1 MSCSIIKRHLNTLQQ
16 TKLETI
22 SFVPGEGLCLDVEA
36 MKKRVGRHKAG
47 VDTPERVEKDKM
59 KGIIM
64 GV

>member
-1 MSCSIIKRHLNTLQQ
+1 
-16 TKLETI
+16 
-22 SFVPGEGLCLDVEA
+22 

-47 VDTPERVEKDKM
+47 VDTPERVEKDKI